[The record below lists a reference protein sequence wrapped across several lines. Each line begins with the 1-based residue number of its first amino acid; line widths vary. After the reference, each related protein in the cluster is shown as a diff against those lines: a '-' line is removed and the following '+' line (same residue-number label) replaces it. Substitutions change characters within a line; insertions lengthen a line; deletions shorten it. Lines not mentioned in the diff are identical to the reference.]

1 MKTNILNIQ
10 EEAKKIVEK
19 VAYIYQYHT
28 REDFIGLIVHGSVVK
43 GGIIPGSSDI
53 DFHLYLKET
62 AFEKQGI
69 LPLELYLKIHR
80 DLSKIDIKPFR
91 YIQCDALTDKL
102 PEGFIGPVP
111 GTYQIVAGRLPVEEA
126 SNGQL
131 KQTALQSL
139 NDLTDVPKY
148 FSTLLDHGKERLTR
162 VVRLLNTQV
171 SPTIYHVLT
180 LIHQD
185 AIAIWQMPKNKAIH
199 LLPEE
204 MKKFAIQ
211 FYECAKRYYPD
222 EISVNDALGMIEN
235 GAKFFESVN
244 FWFKRNESKIISHC
258 FSTNGRLN

>member
-1 MKTNILNIQ
+1 MTTKILNIQ

-19 VAYIYQYHT
+19 VAFIYQYHT

-53 DFHLYLKET
+53 DFHIYLKET

-80 DLSKIDIKPFR
+80 DLSKIDTKPFS
-91 YIQCDALTDKL
+91 YIQCEALTDKL
-102 PEGFIGPVP
+102 PEGFVGPVP
-111 GTYQIVAGRLPVEEA
+111 GAYQIVAGRLPVKEA
-126 SNGQL
+126 SNEQL

-139 NDLTDVPKY
+139 NDLTVVPKY

-171 SPTIYHVLT
+171 SPTIYHVLS
-180 LIHQD
+180 LVHQD
-185 AIAIWQMPKNKAIH
+185 AIEVWQMPKNKAIH
-199 LLPEE
+199 LLPEEE

-235 GAKFFESVN
+235 GAKFFGSVN
-244 FWFKRNESKIISHC
+244 LWFKLKK
-258 FSTNGRLN
+258 TNGEVLKGYIQP